1 MLRFAAE
8 PIIILHIMASKLVY
22 IGNLGAGYDL
32 ETVITAVNRTSSLSL
47 DIAGDGPKFA
57 ALKAMAG
64 ERVKFHGYLG
74 AEALKELLARCEVG
88 VIPMRDDS
96 WVGLPYKL
104 GDYLAAGLKVL
115 TSLNGE
121 CEKILSRYSLGLT
134 YRYGSPEDFL
144 VKLAEIDALRP
155 VSAKLPEE
163 LDAGKIYPAYV
174 AHIIADLRDIT
185 ISETMAIDK

>member
-1 MLRFAAE
+1 
-8 PIIILHIMASKLVY
+8 MASKLVY

-32 ETVITAVNRTSSLSL
+32 ETVITAVNRDNSLTL

-74 AEALKELLARCEVG
+74 AEALKMLLRQCEVG
-88 VIPMRDDS
+88 IIPMRDDS

-115 TSLNGE
+115 TSLKGE
-121 CEKILSRYSLGLT
+121 CEKVLNKYSRGLA
-134 YRYGSPEDFL
+134 YQYGSPEDFL
-144 VKLAEIDALRP
+144 KKLSEIDALTP
-155 VSAKLPEE
+155 VSHSLPEA
-163 LDAGKIYPAYV
+163 LDAAKIYPVYV
-174 AHIIADLRDIT
+174 AHILG
-185 ISETMAIDK
+185 EK